1 MFAVLQSL
9 VERSEGGIK
18 GANHC
23 VTVCHMT
30 WKLTMY
36 CKQDYIQYIL

>member
-1 MFAVLQSL
+1 MFAVPQSL
-9 VERSEGGIK
+9 FERSEGDIK

-30 WKLTMY
+30 WKLTMF
-36 CKQDYIQYIL
+36 CKQDYIQCIL